1 MVHAQAPSVPWA
13 SAGPGLPLPL
23 SGVTAADDPAD
34 SKDPNPAVRE
44 RTAEDDEAIAAKEAK
59 KAARGAARNEERDA
73 SPESD
78 APVPNAPIV
87 RAIEFQGASAEDSKK
102 ASSAIRTRV
111 GEPLNPTKQREDIRK
126 LYDLGLF
133 RPNVVIQADKVEGGV
148 KLRYVVEPNP
158 KVSDI
163 TVAGNSQIPTE
174 KILNQL
180 PVKKDGVYTIQAQD
194 KLRSSVARYYEEKG
208 FSDAVVKVD
217 ERVGPDNTVGLSV
230 SVDEGTK
237 IKIKDMVF
245 RGNDSIG
252 NLKLL
257 IRVQNKGSWG
267 PFQHYFNESKF
278 QQDIEAV
285 KAVYIQRGYLDV
297 EVQRGDFVYA
307 QDQSWVNPVID
318 IREGP
323 RYKIGRLEAKGYTLF
338 TREEVLSPFRGLQ
351 GDYYDVKRFETA
363 AKKVKNMYGDEG
375 FITCQVEPD
384 FHKDAAKGVVDV
396 DIDVTEGSRI
406 YVGDVKVLSQTYPD
420 DTEMGWLR
428 RYYSRFSPPVKDEV
442 VQREVRLRPGQ
453 VYRRFDEVRTTERL
467 KSLNV
472 FEEVTVHDQLSADP
486 NVRDVVVDCTQGNTG
501 NLIFGV
507 GFGDVEGAFVY
518 ANYIERNL
526 FGMAR
531 DLRLSV
537 MFGSDASAFEASYLD
552 RWFMGRDLAA
562 QFTAFHRQWSRTGDI
577 DQTNTGMT
585 AEFTRT
591 LSECLKDSFRLRL
604 ENVSFDLGDV
614 DPEPDAEINDYVA
627 ATFRYKLTR
636 DTRDD
641 KFFPTDGTILAGS
654 VETGVAD
661 GFLLKLEGQ
670 YARYFRVGD
679 QWVYAMN
686 NQVGLI
692 PMNSDDIGYAD
703 RFFLGGSQDLR
714 GFKYGG
720 AGPVDSENDELPL
733 GGSTKLLSQH
743 EMRYAFTENLSGH
756 VFFDV
761 GTLSDK
767 AFGFDTPRASIGT
780 GARMRLPI
788 ASLSIDLAVPVI
800 REDNDQTQIFHF
812 AVTSAF

>member
-1 MVHAQAPSVPWA
+1 
-13 SAGPGLPLPL
+13 
-23 SGVTAADDPAD
+23 
-34 SKDPNPAVRE
+34 
-44 RTAEDDEAIAAKEAK
+44 
-59 KAARGAARNEERDA
+59 
-73 SPESD
+73 
-78 APVPNAPIV
+78 
-87 RAIEFQGASAEDSKK
+87 
-102 ASSAIRTRV
+102 
-111 GEPLNPTKQREDIRK
+111 
-126 LYDLGLF
+126 
-133 RPNVVIQADKVEGGV
+133 
-148 KLRYVVEPNP
+148 
-158 KVSDI
+158 
-163 TVAGNSQIPTE
+163 
-174 KILNQL
+174 
-180 PVKKDGVYTIQAQD
+180 
-194 KLRSSVARYYEEKG
+194 
-208 FSDAVVKVD
+208 
-217 ERVGPDNTVGLSV
+217 
-230 SVDEGTK
+230 
-237 IKIKDMVF
+237 
-245 RGNDSIG
+245 
-252 NLKLL
+252 
-257 IRVQNKGSWG
+257 
-267 PFQHYFNESKF
+267 
-278 QQDIEAV
+278 
-285 KAVYIQRGYLDV
+285 
-297 EVQRGDFVYA
+297 
-307 QDQSWVNPVID
+307 
-318 IREGP
+318 
-323 RYKIGRLEAKGYTLF
+323 
-338 TREEVLSPFRGLQ
+338 
-351 GDYYDVKRFETA
+351 
-363 AKKVKNMYGDEG
+363 MYGDEG

-396 DIDVTEGSRI
+396 DVDVTEGSRI

-442 VQREVRLRPGQ
+442 IHEREVRLRPGQ
-453 VYRRFDEVRTTERL
+453 VYRHFDEVRTTERL

-472 FEEVTVHDQLSADP
+472 FEEVAVHDQLSADP

-537 MFGSDASAFEASYLD
+537 MLGSDASAFEASYLD
-552 RWFMGRDLAA
+552 RWFMGCDLAA
-562 QFTAFHRQWSRTGDI
+562 QFTAFHRMWSRTGDI
-577 DQTNTGMT
+577 DQTNAGMT

-604 ENVSFDLGDV
+604 ENVSFDLDDV
-614 DPEPDAEINDYVA
+614 DPEPDADINDYVA

-641 KFFPTDGTILAGS
+641 KFFPRDGAILAGS

-661 GFLLKLEGQ
+661 GFLFKLEGQ
-670 YARYFRVGD
+670 YARYFCVGD

-720 AGPVDSENDELPL
+720 AGPVDDENDELPL

-743 EMRYAFTENLSGH
+743 EMRYAFTDNLSGH

-767 AFGFDTPRASIGT
+767 AFGFDSPRASIGT

-800 REDNDQTQIFHF
+800 REDDDDADLPLRGELRILATQPNGRQSRDGL
-812 AVTSAF
+812 A